1 MSITLRIALFL
12 VSLLTCGWVLW
23 HIRKSRVKI
32 EDSVFWLLF
41 SAFLLIISIFPQ
53 IVSWGAKITGVMSP
67 SNFIFLAVIFILI
80 VKVFRMSIRISQLE
94 SKLQRLAQAIAIRE
108 KDGEDDLAETQMQE
122 PVGK

>member
-1 MSITLRIALFL
+1 M
-12 VSLLTCGWVLW
+12 
-23 HIRKSRVKI
+23 
-32 EDSVFWLLF
+32 FWILF

-94 SKLQRLAQAIAIRE
+94 SKLQRLVQTIALRE
-108 KDGEDDLAETQMQE
+108 KDGEDDLTETQMQE